1 MIKSGNTHPKLK
13 STPLFLKKTPTKNT
27 LDIGETL
34 SCYIRLND
42 GWFEELQQRVL
53 CSSLCSSLFSTTPSK
68 EAIPTHGQPH
78 WDYSPGLC
86 GTGGSEVVVRGPQL
100 ENVNPDKLW
109 LPVFWS
115 AWLISFSLFWFALG
129 YIFSMKLH

>member
-1 MIKSGNTHPKLK
+1 MMGGFENDNKAFFVL
-13 STPLFLKKTPTKNT
+13 LF
-27 LDIGETL
+27 
-34 SCYIRLND
+34 
-42 GWFEELQQRVL
+42 V
-53 CSSLCSSLFSTTPSK
+53 FSFFQTTPSQ

-109 LPVFWS
+109 LPVFWA
-115 AWLISFSLFWFALG
+115 AWLISFSLFWFG
-129 YIFSMKLH
+129 LHVLNQMVLNMP